1 MDTIKCSMPVIIET
15 GFDEWPYAVR
25 GTFFVAEVLS
35 DLYVVTARHVV
46 EGNDE
51 NTVFFRYRAGS
62 RSSLPLNQVI
72 KNKAYQDSSSPEY
85 TDVILYR
92 VAKEELNEVVHT
104 AKLDVQQKPWETLRA
119 GEHLF
124 VRGYPSELQ
133 DVKDSGLKEQ
143 GVLFNA
149 SYTKRT
155 QHSGCHEIKL
165 NPTETFTHYDG
176 FSGSPVYCVRDS
188 VRFLVGIMVK
198 ATAFQNIG
206 LFVDG
211 SVLLAMAAE

>member
-1 MDTIKCSMPVIIET
+1 MDTIKFSMPVIIET
-15 GFDEWPYAVR
+15 GFDEWPYALR
-25 GTFFVAEVLS
+25 GTFFVAEILS
-35 DLYVVTARHVV
+35 ELYVVTARHVV

-51 NTVFFRYRAGS
+51 KAVFFRYRAGS

-72 KNKAYQDSSSPEY
+72 KNKAYQGSNSPEH

-92 VAKEELNEVVHT
+92 VNKQELDEVVHT
-104 AKLDVQQKPWETLRA
+104 TKLDVQQKPWETLQA
-119 GEHLF
+119 GEQLS

-165 NPTETFTHYDG
+165 NPTETFTDYDG
-176 FSGSPVYCVRDS
+176 FSGSPVYCVKDGARL
-188 VRFLVGIMVK
+188 LVGLMIK
-198 ATAFQNIG
+198 ATAFQNVG
-206 LFVDG
+206 VFVDG
-211 SVLLAMAAE
+211 SVLLAMVAE